1 MQRKKWTPKTEIT
14 RSVLL
19 FREKR
24 KWQIALR
31 RYILMQNKSSYY
43 APYFG
48 LDMRNLRKWIEIQ
61 FDREMNWD
69 NFSKN
74 WQFDHIVPLTYFNF
88 EDEADLRLCW
98 NFTNIKAERIVGDK
112 KDTNRSGRLDL
123 MGSKTW
129 FMNLVK
135 QTNYPICQEMVSKIE
150 KIEALQ
156 VENSINLEK
165 FMFDNRSFL
174 ETISTFTY
182 YEFLSLN
189 EGTSIDQIRT
199 DREFLKK
206 FE

>member
-61 FDREMNWD
+61 FDSEMNWD

-74 WQFDHIVPLTYFNF
+74 WQFDHIVPLTYFDF

-98 NFTNIKAERIVGDK
+98 NFTNIKAEKIVGDT

-135 QTNYPICQEMVSKIE
+135 QTNYPIC
-150 KIEALQ
+150 
-156 VENSINLEK
+156 
-165 FMFDNRSFL
+165 
-174 ETISTFTY
+174 
-182 YEFLSLN
+182 
-189 EGTSIDQIRT
+189 
-199 DREFLKK
+199 
-206 FE
+206 